1 MRNLVEKS
9 TMEFEQN
16 KKKKWNGKRN
26 VPSRSSQRIFT
37 KSYSDEAVDRLKR
50 LLENQKQRGE
60 ERFYGIKV
68 DGEFCVYKTT
78 NLRMF
83 DDYKE
88 FVDSS
93 TEAIEVILYF
103 GNSNNC
109 NRHLFYLKDKP
120 LSGINSP
127 VDVDKKIEEALAKK
141 DQEYLIKSLKEK
153 VAEQEELIEQ
163 LEEELEE
170 LKGKTDLRGLLKDG
184 IALMGAFKGQTPPTL
199 SGTETSQNQS
209 EVEVEVNDEG
219 TDSEDLSEQEE
230 VFNEIYERYGA
241 GGVKQVVNLML
252 AISKSETI
260 RNGVNKLIEDE
271 NKKRGS
277 PEAS

>member
-1 MRNLVEKS
+1 
-9 TMEFEQN
+9 MEFDQN

-26 VPSRSSQRIFT
+26 IPSRSSQRIFT

-50 LLENQKQRGE
+50 LLDNQKQRGE

-120 LSGINSP
+120 LSGINAP

-163 LEEELEE
+163 LEDELEE
-170 LKGKTDLRGLLKDG
+170 LRGKTDLRGLLKDG
-184 IALMGAFKGQTPPTL
+184 IALMGAFKGQVPGSTL
-199 SGTETSQNQS
+199 SGTENPPDQPT
-209 EVEVEVNDEG
+209 VEVEVNEEG
-219 TDSEDLSEQEE
+219 NEEEDLSEQEK
-230 VFNEIYERYGA
+230 VFNDIYQSYGSD
-241 GGVKQVVNLML
+241 GVKQVVNLML
-252 AISKSETI
+252 AIAKSETI
-260 RNGVNKLIEDE
+260 RNGVNKLIEEE
-271 NKKRGS
+271 NKKRGAPKS
-277 PEAS
+277 S

>member
-1 MRNLVEKS
+1 
-9 TMEFEQN
+9 MEFDQN

-103 GNSNNC
+103 GTSNNC
-109 NRHLFYLKDKP
+109 NRHIFYLKDKP
-120 LSGINSP
+120 LSGINAP

-163 LEEELEE
+163 LEDELEE

-184 IALMGAFKGQTPPTL
+184 IALMGAFKGQVPDSTL
-199 SGTETSQNQS
+199 SGTENPPDQPT
-209 EVEVEVNDEG
+209 VEVEVNEEG
-219 TDSEDLSEQEE
+219 NEEEDLSEQEK
-230 VFNEIYERYGA
+230 VFNDIYQSYGSD
-241 GGVKQVVNLML
+241 GVKQVVNLML
-252 AISKSETI
+252 AIAKSETI
-260 RNGVNKLIEDE
+260 RNGVNKLIEEE
-271 NKKRGS
+271 NKKRGAPKS
-277 PEAS
+277 S